1 MQLNFKN
8 IVLAIF
14 ILVVAGLA
22 WYFWSASNG
31 AEEASQEPTA
41 AFAPSMDGTVPDG
54 NITGSLNDSSLAG
67 GTGLPYGELRRMF
80 DYYLSALGE
89 KTLDEIIV
97 QIRAE
102 LDKLLKP
109 TQADAAKKLLDK
121 YLQYKRDL
129 IAVDQKERP
138 EGGVKAIRQRF
149 NDMQELR
156 TKIFTPAENQGMF
169 GMDDAYDMD
178 ALARLEVASDNSL
191 SPEQKRDR
199 LASLDAAM
207 PKALREE
214 REAPRQ
220 IIMLEERAKAMRAQ
234 GASEQDVFNMRA
246 KALNPEAA
254 ARLAEVDREEA
265 AWKARINTYLQ
276 ERSNLLEKM
285 AQAPASEREA
295 AIRKLQQSMFNTDE
309 IPRLVAY
316 EPV

>member
-1 MQLNFKN
+1 MQLNAKK
-8 IVLAIF
+8 IVLATF
-14 ILVVAGLA
+14 ILIVLGLA
-22 WYFWSASNG
+22 WYFWSSNRE
-31 AEEASQEPTA
+31 AEENHATPAPS
-41 AFAPSMDGTVPDG
+41 FAPSMDGTVPDG
-54 NITGSLNDSSLAG
+54 NITGSLNDSSLAN

-89 KTLDEIIV
+89 KTLEEIIA

-102 LDKLLKP
+102 LDKSLKP

-129 IAVDQKERP
+129 VAVEQKERS

-156 TKIFTPAENQGMF
+156 NKIFTPAENQGMF
-169 GMDDAYDMD
+169 GLDDAYDMD
-178 ALARLEVASDNSL
+178 ALARLDVAYDNNL
-191 SPEQKRDR
+191 TPEQKRDR
-199 LASLDAAM
+199 LAALDAAM

-220 IIMLEERAKAMRAQ
+220 IIMLEERAAAMRAQ

-276 ERSNLLEKM
+276 ERSKLLEKM
-285 AQAPASEREA
+285 AQASNAEREA
-295 AIRKLQQSMFNTDE
+295 AIRKLQQSMFNSDE